1 MGHPAT
7 ELPLYRGDLG
17 TDSRCCCALLVSG
30 TGMELSF
37 ERRRAIR
44 YLSAMTGRVYLE
56 AEEVAGFDE
65 ELAAVV

>member
-1 MGHPAT
+1 
-7 ELPLYRGDLG
+7 
-17 TDSRCCCALLVSG
+17 
-30 TGMELSF
+30 MELSF